1 MRKKKVEGAG
11 EFNDEMLNEAEP
23 GSPTSPKV
31 YDAPDQNVQRAELQD
46 KIKTAINSLSE
57 DHREVI
63 LLKEV
68 EGLSYQERGM
78 YVADLY
84 RLVIEHPEWID
95 DTLEK
100 EMIADGRLR
109 AGHDKGRIYKIF
121 PESVKWGCYER

>member
-1 MRKKKVEGAG
+1 MNTERASDEARSEFLRSSDSWFRPAAIRTGPDGA
-11 EFNDEMLNEAEP
+11 
-23 GSPTSPKV
+23 
-31 YDAPDQNVQRAELQD
+31 
-46 KIKTAINSLSE
+46 
-57 DHREVI
+57 
-63 LLKEV
+63 
-68 EGLSYQERGM
+68 M

-121 PESVKWGCYER
+121 PDSVKLHKKANLAT